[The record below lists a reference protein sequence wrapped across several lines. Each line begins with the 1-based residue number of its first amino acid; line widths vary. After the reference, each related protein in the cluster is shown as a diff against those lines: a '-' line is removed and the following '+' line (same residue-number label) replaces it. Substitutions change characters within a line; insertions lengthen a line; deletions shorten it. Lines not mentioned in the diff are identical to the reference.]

1 MCRWPQVQIVT
12 EASLV
17 QMRKPGLLAV
27 IAPTACGIFFRL
39 IAGHRDPLI
48 GAKAAAGFLMFGTV
62 TGVLMALFLN
72 NAGGAWDNAK
82 K

>member
-1 MCRWPQVQIVT
+1 M
-12 EASLV
+12 
-17 QMRKPGLLAV
+17 
-27 IAPTACGIFFRL
+27 FRV

-48 GAKAAAGFLMFGTV
+48 GAKASAGFLMFGTV

>member
-1 MCRWPQVQIVT
+1 M
-12 EASLV
+12 
-17 QMRKPGLLAV
+17 QMRKPGLLAA
-27 IAPTACGIFFRL
+27 IAPTACGIMFRV

-48 GAKAAAGFLMFGTV
+48 GAKASAGFLMFGTV